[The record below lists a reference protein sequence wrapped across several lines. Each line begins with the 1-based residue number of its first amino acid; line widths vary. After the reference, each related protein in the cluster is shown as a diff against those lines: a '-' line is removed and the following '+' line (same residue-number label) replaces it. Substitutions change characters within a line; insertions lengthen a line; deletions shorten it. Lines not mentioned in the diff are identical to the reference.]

1 MEVNHKN
8 FKQCDMCK
16 YEEAT
21 SLCPQCFSY
30 YCDECFKPVHKNKN
44 NSYHKIE
51 KIDVFVPIDT
61 RCPMHDTIPMNLF
74 CIDDKGNNIYI
85 IIYFYRTLLCLLF
98 LFKSS

>member
-16 YEEAT
+16 YEEAK

-44 NSYHKIE
+44 NSHHKIE

-61 RCPMHDTIPMNLF
+61 RCPKHDTIPMNLF